1 MGKEERG
8 GAAQGGF
15 VLLFLFT
22 CIVQP
27 QFETQLVNDDLEKI
41 IFNTENNVK
50 SSEFEDSLFLHKMLT
65 LKELQ
70 QVNNNDVRF
79 WDTISNINNTKDPF
93 EKRDYT
99 VVCENHDKKDKY
111 LYCGCLRYTVM
122 LK

>member
-1 MGKEERG
+1 M
-8 GAAQGGF
+8 
-15 VLLFLFT
+15 
-22 CIVQP
+22 
-27 QFETQLVNDDLEKI
+27 NDDLEKI

-79 WDTISNINNTKDPF
+79 WDTISNINSTKDPF
-93 EKRDYT
+93 TKRDYT

-111 LYCGCLRYTVM
+111 LYCGCLRYTVL